1 MCPHTNEQAI
11 ALWGKACNFCRGADP
26 DHTCGN
32 PPACRR
38 TLVKAQAI
46 EIEHLEFVRK
56 WR

>member
-1 MCPHTNEQAI
+1 MCPHTSEQAI

-26 DHTCGN
+26 NHTCGN

-38 TLVKAQAI
+38 TLAKAQAI
-46 EIEHLEFVRK
+46 EIGHLEWVRK